1 MFTLFNAS
9 APSWNLFVLTLLE
22 VTATAWLYGAERY
35 ANLFYFN
42 LPRLRGKKLSLKV
55 TVEVSFLRLWDRSD
69 VIQVGLK
76 KYTKPW
82 EVLSYR
88 LLSNLEE
95 INGGQKINPVL
106 RWYWKSCWTVVTPAI
121 LSVLLVMALSLGR
134 VEYEGYVY
142 PVSIQAL
149 GYLITAC
156 TLVWI
161 PIFAVI
167 ESRNNS
173 RYCQSYFPWL
183 FLFFWSNDWVGLWL
197 VAAARIQG
205 KDCSGRPLSGAGR

>member
-1 MFTLFNAS
+1 MTGTFF
-9 APSWNLFVLTLLE
+9 
-22 VTATAWLYGAERY
+22 
-35 ANLFYFN
+35 
-42 LPRLRGKKLSLKV
+42 
-55 TVEVSFLRLWDRSD
+55 
-69 VIQVGLK
+69 
-76 KYTKPW
+76 
-82 EVLSYR
+82 YR

-173 RYCQSYFPWL
+173 RYGQSYFPWL
-183 FLFFWSNDWVGLWL
+183 FLFSSNDWVGL
-197 VAAARIQG
+197 
-205 KDCSGRPLSGAGR
+205 